1 MRMKMVCDDRT
12 LREVANEFLALKKA
26 QKVRERTLS
35 DYKKYID
42 KFLAQSQNTLDV
54 DVLKIEILEYFAD
67 IPKTS
72 PARFN
77 HPYQYLHALFEW
89 CAKQDYLPYN
99 PFQKLQLKKVRD
111 EGNVQPA
118 EIKDIQTLLKA
129 LDKHNYTELR
139 DYNIIMLILD
149 TGIRTSEL
157 MSIKNEDYDPEA
169 MSIVIRPD
177 VAKTSRSRTLYLS
190 AMTNTCMDDKSIVD
204 LYFNRNEEAITQT
217 DKKYGRY
224 CYSIAYNILNNKED
238 AEESVSDTYMTAW
251 RSIPPRCPSVL
262 STFLGKI
269 TRHISIDRWRE
280 RSATKRGGGEVPLA
294 LEELKDCISGMQDVE
309 MEYERKEVL
318 KTYAKFLEALPT
330 TERRVFLCRYW
341 YVESIETI
349 ADKFG
354 FSQSK
359 VKTMLHRT
367 RVNLRKQF
375 AKEGF

>member
-1 MRMKMVCDDRT
+1 
-12 LREVANEFLALKKA
+12 
-26 QKVRERTLS
+26 
-35 DYKKYID
+35 
-42 KFLAQSQNTLDV
+42 
-54 DVLKIEILEYFAD
+54 
-67 IPKTS
+67 
-72 PARFN
+72 
-77 HPYQYLHALFEW
+77 
-89 CAKQDYLPYN
+89 
-99 PFQKLQLKKVRD
+99 
-111 EGNVQPA
+111 
-118 EIKDIQTLLKA
+118 
-129 LDKHNYTELR
+129 
-139 DYNIIMLILD
+139 
-149 TGIRTSEL
+149 
-157 MSIKNEDYDPEA
+157 
-169 MSIVIRPD
+169 
-177 VAKTSRSRTLYLS
+177 
-190 AMTNTCMDDKSIVD
+190 MDDKSIVD
-204 LYFNRNEEAITQT
+204 LYFSRNEEAITQT
-217 DKKYGRY
+217 DKKYGHY
-224 CYSIAYNILNNKED
+224 CYSIAYNILTSKED

-251 RSIPPRCPSVL
+251 RAIPPRRPSAL
-262 STFLGKI
+262 SAFLGKI